1 MTLCHNFLAMTQI
14 SKKNQEELN
23 KWYVIMDYKI
33 HTDQVKHPYK
43 YRVVFT
49 NDCDYED

>member
-1 MTLCHNFLAMTQI
+1 MSMSLC
-14 SKKNQEELN
+14 
-23 KWYVIMDYKI
+23 DYKI

-49 NDCDYED
+49 IDCDYEELVQLSTSIMSEENLI